1 MASELQSMAPFTINV
16 GLAGDVDHVAAYKAM
31 ISGRSERGRQLLHY
45 FDQIVAI
52 FQAKQDYLISY
63 IHLLKQSHL
72 DHVSNHCIERR
83 VIPGYLKLTSNRVY
97 PSLLLIAVYLHVN
110 ARLQHKASSG
120 QETALLANL
129 QAIEYLRQSKFTMSA
144 TTYLR
149 RHQRSFDNLPGR
161 SSTATATRP
170 LGAEQ

>member
-52 FQAKQDYLISY
+52 FQAKKDYLISY

-161 SSTATATRP
+161 SSTANATRP